1 MNRKGVE
8 KPLVGSSVQWE
19 TAFSRE
25 SAARK
30 VGSALSRYSADMM
43 GKRLF
48 IGKSLVG
55 EGKKQ
60 FFVATLQTGRD
71 KETFL

>member
-1 MNRKGVE
+1 VE
-8 KPLVGSSVQWE
+8 KPFVGSAVQWE

-25 SAARK
+25 RAARK
-30 VGSALSRYSADMM
+30 GGSALFRYSAVMT

-48 IGKSLVG
+48 IGKSSG
-55 EGKKQ
+55 REGKKQ
-60 FFVATLQTGRD
+60 PFVATLHTGRD